1 MIEKVTLERGKP
13 EQRRALD
20 ALAQLYIHDF
30 TEFLGPK
37 NLDVGEDGRFDD
49 EMGLEDYWTKPDQS
63 VWFIRADGKL
73 AGFALL
79 DAKTRSGQPA
89 DFNMAQFFV
98 TRPYRGKDV
107 AGRAVEQILNDRPG
121 QWEVAIMERNT
132 PALRFWPRAVM
143 RARISGFE
151 SESGV
156 GKEPTRTLLRFVVT
170 GEPGN

>member
-1 MIEKVTLERGKP
+1 MIETVTLERGEP
-13 EQRRALD
+13 EQRTTLD

-37 NLDVGEDGRFDD
+37 NLDVGEDGRFGD
-49 EMGLEDYWTKPDQS
+49 EIGLEDYWIKPDRS

-79 DAKTRSGQPA
+79 DAKTRSGKPA

-98 TRPYRGKDV
+98 IRPYRGKDV
-107 AGRAVEQILNDRPG
+107 AGRAVEKILNDRPG

-170 GEPGN
+170 R

>member
-1 MIEKVTLERGKP
+1 MVETVTLERGNP
-13 EQRRALD
+13 GQRATLD

-37 NLDVGEDGRFDD
+37 NLDVGEDGRFGD

-79 DAKTRSGQPA
+79 DAKTRSGKPA

-143 RARISGFE
+143 RANIGELETFTHQGDDPS
-151 SESGV
+151 
-156 GKEPTRTLLRFVVT
+156 RTLLRFVVS
-170 GEPGN
+170 